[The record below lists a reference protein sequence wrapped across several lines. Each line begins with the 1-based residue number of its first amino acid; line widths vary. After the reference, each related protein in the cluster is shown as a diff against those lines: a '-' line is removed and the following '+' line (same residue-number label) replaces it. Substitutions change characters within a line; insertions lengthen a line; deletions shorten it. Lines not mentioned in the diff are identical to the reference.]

1 MCAAPLPINRPEPRV
16 RSRDGHRRFLAAL
29 LGFVGLLHFAF
40 SVMTLVVMA
49 REDSSLATSGSSL
62 PYLQG
67 DYKFVGL
74 ISGYLMFQVWIGLI
88 LGPLSLLAAY
98 ALVRSRQEG
107 LVRFVAWFNL
117 IYTPTGTTVGI
128 LLLIALRRGLMRSPP
143 VP

>member
-107 LVRFVAWFNL
+107 FVRFVAWFNL
-117 IYTPTGTTVGI
+117 IYTPTGTTVGV